1 MKMKDT
7 PNSNYT
13 IIEVWS
19 NNLEEEFKKIRK
31 IIQKYPFVAMDTE
44 FPGVVAKIT
53 GDVKPADY
61 QYQNLKCNVD
71 LLKIIQLGFTFMDEK
86 GNVPSEASTFQFNF
100 HFNINEDMYAQES
113 IDLLAK
119 SGIMFQKNLENG
131 IDPMHFAELL
141 TSSGVVLMDKVTW
154 ISFHSS
160 YDFGYLIKLLTNRD
174 LPNSE
179 TEFLELLKIFFPNVF
194 DIKYL
199 MKSCRNLKGGLEEVA
214 RQLEIERYGP
224 QHQAGSDSL
233 LTGLTFFKL
242 KEMYFE
248 DTIDEAKYCGHLFG
262 LGSTIFQNG
271 IPYDT
276 YGMVQSVAQSV
287 AQSVQSSMHSHNSA
301 SQSSLVTLAAQSIN
315 SNLINSQNGSNSSS
329 TPNLLTSSLNGS
341 NVDKNKK

>member
-1 MKMKDT
+1 MKMKE
-7 PNSNYT
+7 PSNPNYT

-19 NNLEEEFKKIRK
+19 TNFEEEFKKIRK

-44 FPGVVAKIT
+44 FPGVVARIS
-53 GDVKPADY
+53 GDFKSADY
-61 QYQNLKCNVD
+61 QYQCLKCNVD
-71 LLKIIQLGFTFMDEK
+71 MLKIIQLGFTFMDEK

-119 SGIMFQKNLENG
+119 SGIMFQKNTENG

-141 TSSGVVLMDKVTW
+141 TSSGVVICDKVTW

-160 YDFGYLIKLLTNRD
+160 YDFGYLIKLLTNKD
-174 LPNSE
+174 LPNTE
-179 TEFLELLKIFFPNVF
+179 AEFLELLKIFFPNVF

-214 RQLEIERYGP
+214 RQLEIERFGP

-248 DTIDEAKYCGHLFG
+248 DTIDEVKYCGHLFG
-262 LGSTIFQNG
+262 LGSSLFQNG
-271 IPYDT
+271 LPYENT
-276 YGMVQSVAQSV
+276 ANIYMAPQTLVAVAQSV
-287 AQSVQSSMHSHNSA
+287 AA
-301 SQSSLVTLAAQSIN
+301 SQAASI
-315 SNLINSQNGSNSSS
+315 QNGAN
-329 TPNLLTSSLNGS
+329 NLLKS
-341 NVDKNKK
+341 KK

>member
-44 FPGVVAKIT
+44 FPGVVAKIS
-53 GDVKPADY
+53 GDIKPADY

-86 GNVPSEASTFQFNF
+86 GQVPSEASTFQFNF

-113 IDLLAK
+113 IDLLSK

-141 TSSGVVLMDKVTW
+141 TSSGVVLIDKVTW

-174 LPNSE
+174 LPNTE
-179 TEFLELLKIFFPNVF
+179 PEFLELLKIFFPNVF

-248 DTIDEAKYCGHLFG
+248 DTIDEVKYCGHLFG

-276 YGMVQSVAQSV
+276 YGMAVTVAQSV

-301 SQSSLVTLAAQSIN
+301 SQSSLVNLAAQSIN
-315 SNLINSQNGSNSSS
+315 LSNSQNGSNSSS
-329 TPNLLTSSLNGS
+329 TPNLVGNINGS
-341 NVDKNKK
+341 NIDNKNKK

>member
-1 MKMKDT
+1 MRMREST
-7 PNSNYT
+7 NPNYT

-19 NNLEEEFKKIRK
+19 SNLEEEFKKIRK

-44 FPGVVAKIT
+44 FPGVVARIS
-53 GDVKPADY
+53 GDFKSADY
-61 QYQNLKCNVD
+61 QYQCLKCNVD

-86 GNVPSEASTFQFNF
+86 GNVPLESSTFQFNF

-141 TSSGVVLMDKVTW
+141 TSSGVVLMDKITW

-160 YDFGYLIKLLTNRD
+160 YDFGYLIKLLTNKD
-174 LPNSE
+174 LPNTE
-179 TEFLELLKIFFPNVF
+179 AEFLELLKMFFPNVF

-214 RQLEIERYGP
+214 RQLEIERFGP

-248 DTIDEAKYCGHLFG
+248 DTIDESKYCGHLFG
-262 LGSTIFQNG
+262 LGSSLFQNG

-276 YGMVQSVAQSV
+276 YIAPQTLVAVAQSV
-287 AQSVQSSMHSHNSA
+287 AA
-301 SQSSLVTLAAQSIN
+301 SQSLAIQAAAAAAAAAAANN
-315 SNLINSQNGSNSSS
+315 SNNSSS
-329 TPNLLTSSLNGS
+329 NNLNGS
-341 NVDKNKK
+341 GDLKIKK

>member
-7 PNSNYT
+7 SNSNYT

-44 FPGVVAKIT
+44 FPGVVAKIS
-53 GDVKPADY
+53 GDIKPADY

-141 TSSGVVLMDKVTW
+141 TSSGVVLIDKVTW

-174 LPNSE
+174 LPNTE
-179 TEFLELLKIFFPNVF
+179 AEFLELLKIFFPNVF

-248 DTIDEAKYCGHLFG
+248 DTIDEVKYCGHLFG

-276 YGMVQSVAQSV
+276 YGMAVTVAQSV

-301 SQSSLVTLAAQSIN
+301 SQSSLVNLAAQSIN
-315 SNLINSQNGSNSSS
+315 SNLSNSQNGSNSSS
-329 TPNLLTSSLNGS
+329 TPNLAGNINGS
-341 NVDKNKK
+341 NIENKNKK

>member
-1 MKMKDT
+1 
-7 PNSNYT
+7 
-13 IIEVWS
+13 
-19 NNLEEEFKKIRK
+19 
-31 IIQKYPFVAMDTE
+31 MDTE
-44 FPGVVAKIT
+44 FPGVVAKIG
-53 GDVKPADY
+53 GDFKAVEY
-61 QYQNLKCNVD
+61 QYQCLKCNVD
-71 LLKIIQLGFTFMDEK
+71 LLKIIQLGFTFMDDK

-119 SGIMFQKNLENG
+119 SGILFQKNLENG

-141 TSSGVVLMDKVTW
+141 TSSGVVLLDKVTW

-160 YDFGYLIKLLTNRD
+160 YDFGYLIKLLTNKD
-174 LPNSE
+174 LPNTE
-179 TEFLELLKIFFPNVF
+179 AEFLELLKIFFPNVF

-248 DTIDEAKYCGHLFG
+248 DTIDDAKYCGHLFG
-262 LGSTIFQNG
+262 LGSSLFQNG
-271 IPYDT
+271 IPYDA
-276 YGMVQSVAQSV
+276 YIAAQQIAA
-287 AQSVQSSMHSHNSA
+287 AQHQQQHQQQQQHTSA
-301 SQSSLVTLAAQSIN
+301 STAALSALVAIG
-315 SNLINSQNGSNSSS
+315 NSQAGAVQQNGVAPGIVTNPNSSS
-329 TPNLLTSSLNGS
+329 APNLTNLIANGGP
-341 NVDKNKK
+341 NEKTKK

>member
-1 MKMKDT
+1 MKDSSSGSST
-7 PNSNYT
+7 NANPKYT
-13 IIEVWS
+13 IIEVWN
-19 NNLEEEFKKIRK
+19 NNLEEEFRKIRK
-31 IIQKYPFVAMDTE
+31 IIQKYNYVAMDTE
-44 FPGVVAKIT
+44 FPGVVARISSEI
-53 GDVKPADY
+53 KPTDY
-61 QYQNLKCNVD
+61 QYQCLKCNVD

-119 SGIMFQKNLENG
+119 SGILFQKNLENG

-141 TSSGVVLMDKVTW
+141 TSSGVVLMDNVTW

-160 YDFGYLIKLLTNRD
+160 YDFAYLIKLLTNKD
-174 LPNSE
+174 LPNTE
-179 TEFLELLKIFFPNVF
+179 VEFLELLKIFFPNVF

-214 RQLEIERYGP
+214 RQLEIERFGP

-248 DTIDEAKYCGHLFG
+248 DSIDESKYCGYLFG
-262 LGSTIFQNG
+262 LGSSIFQNG
-271 IPYDT
+271 ITYDS
-276 YGMVQSVAQSV
+276 YGITPQSLVAQTQ
-287 AQSVQSSMHSHNSA
+287 QSLASHNSA
-301 SQSSLVTLAAQSIN
+301 SQASLTTLASSQHTIN
-315 SNLINSQNGSNSSS
+315 SAS
-329 TPNLLTSSLNGS
+329 TPNLAANLTNG
-341 NVDKNKK
+341 NKDKSKN

>member
-1 MKMKDT
+1 MKMKESSN
-7 PNSNYT
+7 PNYT
-13 IIEVWS
+13 IVEVWAG
-19 NNLEEEFKKIRK
+19 NLEEEFIKIRK

-44 FPGVVAKIT
+44 FPGVVARIS
-53 GDVKPADY
+53 GDFKSADY
-61 QYQNLKCNVD
+61 QYQCLKCNVD

-86 GNVPSEASTFQFNF
+86 GNVPLESSTFQFNF
-100 HFNINEDMYAQES
+100 QFNINEDMYAQES

-131 IDPMHFAELL
+131 IDPTHFAELL
-141 TSSGVVLMDKVTW
+141 TSSGIVLMDNVTW

-160 YDFGYLIKLLTNRD
+160 YDFGYLVKLLTSKD

-179 TEFLELLKIFFPNVF
+179 TEFLELLKVFFPNVY
-194 DIKYL
+194 DIKFL

-214 RQLEIERYGP
+214 RQLEIERFGP

-248 DTIDEAKYCGHLFG
+248 DSIDEAKFCGHLFG
-262 LGSTIFQNG
+262 LGSSLFQNG

-276 YGMVQSVAQSV
+276 YIAPQTLVAVAQSV
-287 AQSVQSSMHSHNSA
+287 ATSHGQS
-301 SQSSLVTLAAQSIN
+301 LAIAAAAAAVAA
-315 SNLINSQNGSNSSS
+315 QNGSGSSI
-329 TPNLLTSSLNGS
+329 LTSNASSNSLNGATG
-341 NVDKNKK
+341 DLKNKK